1 MIHRIINWITNPF
14 KKKTETHEPGENFPK
29 FKIPEHQPLSQE
41 QVNQIKAD
49 LIEAVKEFREKTDL
63 DVLPVS
69 RVSDEAKKEII
80 SLIKEDLK
88 EKEYR
93 IPALEQPSTQA
104 KKKTSSKKKS
114 SNNGK
119 KTEDGK

>member
-14 KKKTETHEPGENFPK
+14 KKKTETHEPEENFPK

-49 LIEAVKEFREKTDL
+49 LINAVKEFREKNDL
-63 DVLPVS
+63 DVLTIS

-88 EKEYR
+88 EKEYPM
-93 IPALEQPSTQA
+93 PALEQPSTQA
-104 KKKTSSKKKS
+104 KKKTSSKKKK
-114 SNNGK
+114 NFNEK
-119 KTEDGK
+119 KSE